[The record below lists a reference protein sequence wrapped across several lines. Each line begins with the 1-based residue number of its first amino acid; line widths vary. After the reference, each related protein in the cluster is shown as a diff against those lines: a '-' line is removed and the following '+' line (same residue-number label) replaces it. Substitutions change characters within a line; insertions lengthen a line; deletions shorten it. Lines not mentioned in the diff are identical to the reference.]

1 MPEGPLWY
9 PKGMV
14 SDLGTEMMI
23 AESVREKVLRSFR
36 DEVPHSVG
44 VKVDALEEAPRLLRA
59 EATVYVERE
68 SQKAMLIG
76 AKGAQVKQIGT
87 RSRADLEQM
96 FHKRVYLGLKV
107 KVKKNWRK
115 DEHEIKRL
123 GYME

>member
-1 MPEGPLWY
+1 
-9 PKGMV
+9 
-14 SDLGTEMMI
+14 
-23 AESVREKVLRSFR
+23 
-36 DEVPHSVG
+36 
-44 VKVDALEEAPRLLRA
+44 
-59 EATVYVERE
+59 
-68 SQKAMLIG
+68 MLIG

-115 DEHEIKRL
+115 DEHEIRRL